1 MKRPHGSTRLT
12 NQPGYLFAVGLGT
25 ALSTLGATASAEIPD
40 STVQA
45 VSAINRY
52 FTACWRNAHLHPDT
66 WPDCTQEVL
75 CRLMERVNPD
85 SWNRVL
91 KDDAEERREFIR
103 AIDTV
108 KKRHQRERA
117 RSSNLAQPVSDIRDA
132 QERHAAEERQEL
144 FRAAGR
150 VLTSRQQRILQLICD
165 GYSVGEIAE
174 ELAMSP
180 ERVSDEKYKAIHKLR
195 TYFENQPEAA

>member
-12 NQPGYLFAVGLGT
+12 NQPGYLFAVVLGT

-52 FTACWRNAHLHPDT
+52 CTACWRNAHLHPDT

-108 KKRHQRERA
+108 KKRTQRTRKWSALPFETVA
-117 RSSNLAQPVSDIRDA
+117 DPRDRHNR
-132 QERHAAEERQEL
+132 QLTDDREVVRHAARQL
-144 FRAAGR
+144 
-150 VLTSRQQRILQLICD
+150 LSPRQRDILNLSLE
-165 GYSVGEIAE
+165 GWSVHDIASD
-174 ELAMSP
+174 LHISP
-180 ERVSDEKYKAIHKLR
+180 ERVSDEKYKAVQKLR
-195 TYFENQPEAA
+195 AHLAGQA